1 MSNNPTNKLKDTKAN
16 KQVMIFLLSII
27 ICWITMAFIIEPV
40 KSDDYSG
47 ILINVLLGPIV
58 FAVGSVVSLFLL
70 GTFFVLGYFIIT
82 IIIILI
88 FLWIKPSLEIYL
100 FDNKFLSFIDNL
112 FVKNLIETI
121 LDFEKSG
128 IGIMFIRIIL
138 PWVFYFFLY
147 LIAPPMIAVLNDI
160 SA

>member
-1 MSNNPTNKLKDTKAN
+1 MSDNPTNKLKYTKAD
-16 KQVMIFLLSII
+16 KRVMIFLLSII

-58 FAVGSVVSLFLL
+58 FAMVSLISLL
-70 GTFFVLGYFIIT
+70 VLGIFFVLGYFIIA
-82 IIIILI
+82 IITILI

-100 FDNKFLSFIDNL
+100 LDNKFLSFIDNL
-112 FVKNLIETI
+112 FVKNLFETI

-147 LIAPPMIAVLNDI
+147 LIAPAMIAVINYL